1 MPTYE
6 YKCEQCG
13 GVFELRQ
20 KFSDKPLTT
29 HAGCGGPVHRL
40 ISAAALKFKGSGWY
54 VTDYGKSGSSPASS
68 GNGGKDA
75 GAGGD
80 AAPKKESTIAPA
92 SSSTSTTQTKNS

>member
-1 MPTYE
+1 MPIYE

-13 GVFELRQ
+13 SVFELRQ
-20 KFSDKPLTT
+20 SFSDEPLTT
-29 HAGCGGPVHRL
+29 HADCGGAVHRL
-40 ISAAALKFKGSGWY
+40 ISAAALQFKGSGWY

-80 AAPKKESTIAPA
+80 AAAKKESTTPA
-92 SSSTSTTQTKNS
+92 SSSTSTAETKHS